1 LICVVT
7 EKIDLDDGKLQSY
20 PKSYFEKYKPSV
32 SIIDAGSSAILQRC
46 GFRTDLGQTDCD
58 SYKVDH
64 IERTQGVNI
73 TKFYYHRGQ
82 FDVQVFSNLILNAF
96 QAMEGT
102 GCLTVKSGSGDGS
115 AFAEIGDTG
124 PGIPPEHPDQL
135 FLPFFTT
142 KPGEQGT
149 GLGLYITRDIVADAG
164 GSISVKSSPGS
175 TIFRVEFPETA

>member
-1 LICVVT
+1 VRYERGGVEVCT
-7 EKIDLDDGKLQSY
+7 D
-20 PKSYFEKYKPSV
+20 
-32 SIIDAGSSAILQRC
+32 LQRSVPPVYAVPV
-46 GFRTDLGQTDCD
+46 RM
-58 SYKVDH
+58 
-64 IERTQGVNI
+64 
-73 TKFYYHRGQ
+73 
-82 FDVQVFSNLILNAF
+82 VQVFSNLILNAF
-96 QAMEGT
+96 QAMDGT

-115 AFAEIGDTG
+115 VFAEIGDTG
-124 PGIPPEHPDQL
+124 PGIPPEHLDQL